1 MIKEIKTS
9 KKIDAAL
16 DEMMKLIELNETNE
30 INFLSIYNKK
40 ENFEQIKS
48 RMEADEIRI
57 IKLYGK
63 NGIL

>member
-1 MIKEIKTS
+1 M
-9 KKIDAAL
+9 
-16 DEMMKLIELNETNE
+16 
-30 INFLSIYNKK
+30 NKK